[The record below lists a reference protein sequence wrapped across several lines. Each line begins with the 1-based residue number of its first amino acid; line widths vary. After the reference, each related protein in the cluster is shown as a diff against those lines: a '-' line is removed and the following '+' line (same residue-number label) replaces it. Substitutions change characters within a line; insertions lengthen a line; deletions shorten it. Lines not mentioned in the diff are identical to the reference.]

1 MGTFRDYLAAKS
13 KYIGGGSGNG
23 SAVFLYPG
31 LPRPR
36 MIALTE
42 QERRL
47 LDIIR
52 PVADRLGMEVVRLR
66 VSGGRRPHLQVM
78 AEKAGGAPTDVEDC
92 ARLSRAMGPVL
103 EEADPISEAY
113 ILEVSTPGI
122 DRPLTRPGD
131 FARWVG
137 HAVRIELA
145 RPIDGRRR
153 FTGTIVSEGED
164 GAHIELDD
172 ETELVAAVHEM
183 SRATLVLTDELIE
196 AARAAGNLPPQ
207 PDEDDDLEGFE
218 IDESED
224 TDEEE
229 TGDLQ

>member
-1 MGTFRDYLAAKS
+1 
-13 KYIGGGSGNG
+13 
-23 SAVFLYPG
+23 
-31 LPRPR
+31 

-47 LDIIR
+47 LDLIR
-52 PVADRLGMEVVRLR
+52 PVAEGLGLEVVRLR

-78 AEKAGGAPTDVEDC
+78 AEKAGGAPTNVEDC

-103 EEADPISEAY
+103 EEADPITEAY

-131 FARWVG
+131 FGRWIG
-137 HAVRIELA
+137 HSARIELA
-145 RPIDGRRR
+145 RPMDGRRR
-153 FTGTIVSEGED
+153 FTGTITGED
-164 GAHIELDD
+164 EAGVHIELDD
-172 ETELVAAVHEM
+172 ETELVAGVHEM
-183 SRATLVLTDELIE
+183 SRATLVLTDALIE
-196 AARAAGNLPPQ
+196 AARASGNLPPQ
-207 PDEDDDLEGFE
+207 PDEHDDLADFE
-218 IDESED
+218 IDDTED

>member
-1 MGTFRDYLAAKS
+1 
-13 KYIGGGSGNG
+13 
-23 SAVFLYPG
+23 
-31 LPRPR
+31 
-36 MIALTE
+36 MIAVSE

-131 FARWVG
+131 FGRWIG
-137 HAVRIELA
+137 HAARIELA

-164 GAHIELDD
+164 GVHLEIDD
-172 ETELVAAVHEM
+172 ETELVASVHEM

-207 PDEDDDLEGFE
+207 PDEDEDLLADFE
-218 IDESED
+218 IDEFDDD

>member
-1 MGTFRDYLAAKS
+1 
-13 KYIGGGSGNG
+13 
-23 SAVFLYPG
+23 
-31 LPRPR
+31 

-47 LDIIR
+47 LDIIG
-52 PVADRLGMEVVRLR
+52 PVADALGLEIVRLR

-78 AEKAGGAPTDVEDC
+78 AERAGGAPTDVEDC
-92 ARLSRAMGPVL
+92 ARLSRAMSPVL
-103 EEADPISEAY
+103 EAADPISEAY

-131 FARWVG
+131 FGRWIG
-137 HAVRIELA
+137 HSARIELA

-153 FTGTIVSEGED
+153 FTGTITGED
-164 GAHIELDD
+164 DAGVHIELDD
-172 ETELVAAVHEM
+172 ETELVAGVHEM

-196 AARAAGNLPPQ
+196 AARASGNLPPQ
-207 PDEDDDLEGFE
+207 PDEDDDLADFE
-218 IDESED
+218 IDDTED

>member
-1 MGTFRDYLAAKS
+1 
-13 KYIGGGSGNG
+13 
-23 SAVFLYPG
+23 
-31 LPRPR
+31 

-66 VSGGRRPHLQVM
+66 VSGGRRPHLEVM

-92 ARLSRAMGPVL
+92 ARLTRGMGPVL

-131 FARWVG
+131 FGRWIG
-137 HAVRIELA
+137 HAARIELA

-164 GAHIELDD
+164 GVHLEIDD
-172 ETELVAAVHEM
+172 ETELVASVHEM

-207 PDEDDDLEGFE
+207 PDEDEDLLADFE
-218 IDESED
+218 IDESDDD

>member
-1 MGTFRDYLAAKS
+1 
-13 KYIGGGSGNG
+13 
-23 SAVFLYPG
+23 
-31 LPRPR
+31 

-52 PVADRLGMEVVRLR
+52 PVADGLGMEIVRLR

-78 AEKAGGAPTDVEDC
+78 AERAGGAPTDVEDC

-103 EEADPISEAY
+103 EAADPISEAY

-131 FARWVG
+131 FGRWVG
-137 HAVRIELA
+137 HSARIELA

-153 FTGTIVSEGED
+153 FTGTIMSEDDAGV
-164 GAHIELDD
+164 HIELDD
-172 ETELVAAVHEM
+172 ETELVAGVHEM
-183 SRATLVLTDELIE
+183 SRASLVLTDELIE
-196 AARAAGNLPPQ
+196 AARASGNLPPQ
-207 PDEDDDLEGFE
+207 PDEDMLDDFE
-218 IDESED
+218 IDESEE
-224 TDEEE
+224 TDEE